1 MNKQPEKA
9 TTIRLSLG
17 LICIGIALFFLVGGL
32 GGYTASRLIPAPVTV
47 LQTGDRTVIPVSQQ
61 VTISPSKNTESI
73 VSAQGKSILVL
84 VKQTPKGI
92 VPLGTGIIL
101 TNDGVIMSTKAIS
114 EPSISALG
122 EDGVLSPITLI
133 GHDTLS
139 DITFFRIADQILPP
153 VTLAQSSPA
162 IGSEIVNIF
171 RDYHTIRIGAVKYT
185 VSNIVAPDT
194 ENAPGLQRV
203 GLLSGTASPAI
214 PGTALFNDE
223 GRLVGAILEK
233 EAPTMV
239 LVSDITD
246 ALSRLSAN
254 TLAEDP
260 FAATG
265 IQITW
270 RLEKDTSGAL
280 AMLAAIS
287 HIDQKSPSFTA
298 GIKTGDIITA
308 INGNAITWDSV
319 ISKALE
325 KPPISISVL
334 RQGEERTITLQ

>member
-1 MNKQPEKA
+1 MSSPKQSP

-32 GGYTASRLIPAPVTV
+32 GGYTASRLISAPVTV
-47 LQTGDRTVIPVSQQ
+47 LQTGDRTVVPVSQQ

-73 VSAQGKSILVL
+73 ASAQGKSVLVL
-84 VKQTPKGI
+84 VKQTSKAI

-122 EDGVLSPITLI
+122 EDGTLSPITLI
-133 GHDTLS
+133 GHDALS

-162 IGSEIVNIF
+162 VGSEIVNIF
-171 RDYHTIRIGAVKYT
+171 RDYHTMHIGAVKYT
-185 VSNIVAPDT
+185 VSTIIAPDT
-194 ENAPGLQRV
+194 ENAPGIQRV
-203 GLLSGTASPAI
+203 GLLSGSASSVT

-223 GRLVGAILEK
+223 GRLVGAMLEK

-260 FAATG
+260 FATTG
-265 IQITW
+265 IGITW
-270 RLEKDTSGAL
+270 RLEKDISGTL
-280 AMLAAIS
+280 AMMAVIS
-287 HIDQKSPSFTA
+287 HIDPKSPSFTA
-298 GIKTGDIITA
+298 GIKPGDVITA
-308 INGNAITWDSV
+308 INGNAITWDSIV
-319 ISKALE
+319 SKALE
-325 KPPISISVL
+325 KTPLSISVL
-334 RQGEERTITLQ
+334 RQGEERTITLP